1 MTKRSTV
8 TTRETPVQRVNTAAA
23 GGLIVRSEN
32 FSIDTHERVELI
44 DLTDRQ
50 MPYVRPLGIKE
61 GMVTL
66 WSMHT
71 TCALFINEV
80 QPALDTDIKR
90 FLEEMVEKD
99 RYYKHNDP
107 NHSDCDRQNAD
118 SHLRAMLLGH
128 SLTLQVSSGEVVLGQ
143 WQRILMGELD
153 GARTRTIRV
162 QVWGLS

>member
-8 TTRETPVQRVNTAAA
+8 TTRETPVKPVNAAAA

-32 FSIDTHERVELI
+32 FSVETKERVELI
-44 DLTDRQ
+44 DLTDRL
-50 MPYVRPLGIKE
+50 MSYVRPLGIKE

-71 TCALFINEV
+71 TCVLFINEV

-99 RYYKHNDP
+99 RYYKH
-107 NHSDCDRQNAD
+107 
-118 SHLRAMLLGH
+118 
-128 SLTLQVSSGEVVLGQ
+128 
-143 WQRILMGELD
+143 
-153 GARTRTIRV
+153 
-162 QVWGLS
+162 